1 MAEDALRL
9 FRAVCARTRDTG
21 FARNSKLS
29 ESVERLFVVEKLLG
43 NIASVAL
50 RPVDARDL
58 RDASEHALTQLD
70 TWRAASVT
78 KRMMGHDDDVK
89 TALGELCDRVEAAVG
104 PAGSAVLKT
113 AQPTTLEDV
122 AETYQTDNAQ
132 QYSST
137 DPQRMPHT
145 LPPPMRKHP
154 PPGMSAD
161 RRKPPQAQT
170 EKEVPR
176 RGDAEALAAAAAA
189 DSNAA
194 YTAALVAQG
203 AGHAHIALE
212 RMCEAAELG
221 HAAAATRAA
230 TALLTPN
237 GQRRLA
243 APDDLKRAVR
253 YLGVAVDAGDP
264 DAMNV
269 LGSLYMRGGVTHA
282 SGETFS
288 LDFVAAAALFKQAG
302 ARGCAAADFNL
313 AVCHE
318 TGAGVAKDLDKAK
331 ALFRRALALGVCKAH
346 VSLGYLAMHDGE
358 LSTAARHFERV
369 ANGRLVENGLTKADV
384 ADATFGLADV
394 HERAADLGVARLQR
408 ALANGTPVDQN
419 RLADLRSESFFFV
432 TPGDDENENESES
445 YENDLCTAHDATDAA
460 ARRGATLRALEL
472 TSIEDDVRDAVTG
485 DLLDKVGEARERC
498 ETLTRAAAEAGDGR
512 ASFRVGVRM
521 WRTTHVLGP
530 REETMAVREEAA
542 RWVLRGADAGCGGAY
557 RWLGDVAVSGA
568 CRLDSKKDAK
578 TARALYDLAQMF
590 GDRFGAK
597 RLAWLEEKTWCGAK
611 KQGLLCVFP
620 TAPPKA
626 WRRVVP
632 PEWLDEAIAGRSH
645 S

>member
-1 MAEDALRL
+1 
-9 FRAVCARTRDTG
+9 
-21 FARNSKLS
+21 
-29 ESVERLFVVEKLLG
+29 
-43 NIASVAL
+43 
-50 RPVDARDL
+50 
-58 RDASEHALTQLD
+58 
-70 TWRAASVT
+70 
-78 KRMMGHDDDVK
+78 
-89 TALGELCDRVEAAVG
+89 
-104 PAGSAVLKT
+104 
-113 AQPTTLEDV
+113 
-122 AETYQTDNAQ
+122 
-132 QYSST
+132 
-137 DPQRMPHT
+137 
-145 LPPPMRKHP
+145 
-154 PPGMSAD
+154 
-161 RRKPPQAQT
+161 
-170 EKEVPR
+170 
-176 RGDAEALAAAAAA
+176 
-189 DSNAA
+189 
-194 YTAALVAQG
+194 
-203 AGHAHIALE
+203 
-212 RMCEAAELG
+212 
-221 HAAAATRAA
+221 
-230 TALLTPN
+230 
-237 GQRRLA
+237 
-243 APDDLKRAVR
+243 
-253 YLGVAVDAGDP
+253 
-264 DAMNV
+264 
-269 LGSLYMRGGVTHA
+269 
-282 SGETFS
+282 

-432 TPGDDENENESES
+432 TGDDENENESES

-542 RWVLRGADAGCGGAY
+542 RWVLRGADVGCGRAY

-578 TARALYDLAQMF
+578 TARALYDLAQKF

-611 KQGLLCVFP
+611 KQGLLRVFP